1 MALIIRN
8 NKVVYVSPPKKLT
21 KEEKEFF
28 ENAPINEERIK
39 RATSR
44 KYKIV

>member
-1 MALIIRN
+1 MALIIKN
-8 NKVVYVSPPKKLT
+8 NKVVYISPPKKLT
-21 KEEKEFF
+21 SKEREFF
-28 ENAPINEERIK
+28 ENAPVNKELIK